1 MEILDVLLH
10 EENQKIIVQ
19 FNDMDL
25 KIDTE
30 DFEEYLKEYE
40 PDIYEMSK
48 EESISDYTNSTIG
61 FVDIEKVFN
70 YDYFL
75 QIFDHR
81 TVERL
86 VKDYVNN
93 EYHI

>member
-1 MEILDVLLH
+1 MEILDILLH